1 MKPNRA
7 SPFVAM
13 AVAAAGLLAACMNPK
28 EDPTRY
34 YTLAM
39 FKVDPDLYAAAG
51 LSGETEEQ
59 ASLSSGPHLDISVGV
74 GPITMPG
81 YLKRTRMVTRESDN
95 EIKYLE
101 TERWAQPLMESL
113 QYAIVGDLSMLL
125 WTDQVI
131 LHPWYNTR
139 QPAYAVEL
147 DIGRFERT
155 HDGSASLAAR
165 WTIRNAEGEVLAAE
179 SFNQAIAADSSSIA
193 ASVNAQSQLVAAMSR
208 DIADAL
214 RRVAS

>member
-7 SPFVAM
+7 SRVMVM
-13 AVAAAGLLAACMNPK
+13 AVVSAGLLAACINPK

-51 LSGETEEQ
+51 LTGETEKQ

-81 YLKRTRMVTRESDN
+81 YLKRTRMVSRESDN

-101 TERWAQPLMESL
+101 TERWAQPLVESL
-113 QYAIVGDLSMLL
+113 QYAMVGNLSLLL

-131 LHPWYNTR
+131 VHPWYKTR

-147 DIGRFERT
+147 DIGRFERA

-165 WTIRNAEGEVLAAE
+165 WTVRNPDGEVLAAE
-179 SFNQAIAADSSSIA
+179 SFNQSIGADSTSIA